1 MNTKNIPAIIMLTAG
16 FISAIIMIKR
26 GTGTN
31 TYLITL
37 LKVLIIFYILGIV
50 IKFILDKFIKMD
62 NLEDEAENEN
72 TNEEE
77 SGDTDLENIPIVEAA
92 ETSNNKP

>member
-16 FISAIIMIKR
+16 FISAIIMIKQ

-37 LKVLIIFYILGIV
+37 LKVLIIFYILGMV

-62 NLEDEAENEN
+62 NPEDEAENEN
-72 TNEEE
+72 INEEE